1 MDVTVN
7 INAPAIVEAINKL
20 TETFSAVLTR
30 VQVPQTIEVV
40 NAQPAQIAQ
49 NESTAPIQ
57 AQQTT
62 PSNVATPAAN
72 VAQSAPQLTQ
82 TAPIQQ
88 TAPAPVATA
97 QAQPQIQQAAPTPA
111 AVAQQ
116 TAPAPAAVAQQ
127 TTPATPAPAPAI
139 DEAYRSRVCTA
150 AARLVEQGKMAE
162 MLALLQNF
170 GAPSVVH
177 LTAEQLPEFAAKIT
191 ALGAVI

>member
-57 AQQTT
+57 AQQTA

-72 VAQSAPQLTQ
+72 VAQSAPQPTQ

-88 TAPAPVATA
+88 TAPAPVAAA

-116 TAPAPAAVAQQ
+116 TAP
-127 TTPATPAPAPAI
+127 TTPAPAPAPAPAI

>member
-62 PSNVATPAAN
+62 QGNVTAPAAN
-72 VAQSAPQLTQ
+72 VAQSVAQPTQ

-97 QAQPQIQQAAPTPA
+97 QAQPQIQQAAPAPA

-116 TAPAPAAVAQQ
+116 TAP
-127 TTPATPAPAPAI
+127 TTPAPAPAI

>member
-62 PSNVATPAAN
+62 EGNVTAPAAN
-72 VAQSAPQLTQ
+72 VAQSIPQSAPMPTQ
-82 TAPIQQ
+82 AAPIQQ

-97 QAQPQIQQAAPTPA
+97 QVQPQIQQATPAPA

-116 TAPAPAAVAQQ
+116 TAP
-127 TTPATPAPAPAI
+127 TTPAPAPAV

>member
-40 NAQPAQIAQ
+40 NAPAAQIAQ
-49 NESTAPIQ
+49 NESTAHIQ

-62 PSNVATPAAN
+62 QSNVATPAAN
-72 VAQSAPQLTQ
+72 VAQSAPQPTQ

-97 QAQPQIQQAAPTPA
+97 QAQPQIQQTAPT
-111 AVAQQ
+111 
-116 TAPAPAAVAQQ
+116 
-127 TTPATPAPAPAI
+127 TPAPAPAI

>member
-30 VQVPQTIEVV
+30 VQIPQTIEVV

-62 PSNVATPAAN
+62 QSNVTAPAAN
-72 VAQSAPQLTQ
+72 VAQSVAQPTQ

-116 TAPAPAAVAQQ
+116 TAP
-127 TTPATPAPAPAI
+127 TTPAPAPAI

>member
-62 PSNVATPAAN
+62 PSNVAAPVAN
-72 VAQSAPQLTQ
+72 VAQSAPQPTQ

-116 TAPAPAAVAQQ
+116 TAP
-127 TTPATPAPAPAI
+127 TTPAPAPAI

>member
-62 PSNVATPAAN
+62 QGNVTAPAAN
-72 VAQSAPQLTQ
+72 VAQSVAQPTQ

-97 QAQPQIQQAAPTPA
+97 QAQPQIQQATPTPA

-116 TAPAPAAVAQQ
+116 TAP
-127 TTPATPAPAPAI
+127 TTPAPAPAPAI